1 MAKDRARRASG
12 GVGSAKPPSRPTR
25 VSRRASSLLAA
36 EAPAFKDEEALRQEM
51 YLTRG
56 ELAALNKIAS
66 GKPVPNANAV
76 LTAIRM
82 KLDYTLTKPVQRIE
96 ADNKIQIEVVT
107 LGRQTTVEVLPPK
120 EPTPCSEPPLL
131 S

>member
-1 MAKDRARRASG
+1 MARGRVRRASG
-12 GVGSAKPPSRPTR
+12 GVGRAKPPSRLPR
-25 VSRRASSLLAA
+25 VSRRAETLL
-36 EAPAFKDEEALRQEM
+36 EAPAFKDEESLRAGM
-51 YLTRG
+51 YLTKK

-66 GKPVPNANAV
+66 GEPVPGAANV

-120 EPTPCSEPPLL
+120 EPEPCSEPPLL

>member
-1 MAKDRARRASG
+1 MDSDEGSVYSSPTMAKGRRAKNK
-12 GVGSAKPPSRPTR
+12 AQD
-25 VSRRASSLLAA
+25 LL
-36 EAPAFKDEEALRQEM
+36 EEPVFRDEESLRAEM
-51 YLTRG
+51 FLTRS
-56 ELAALNKIAS
+56 ELRALNKIAS

-96 ADNKIQIEVVT
+96 GDSKIQIEVVT
-107 LGRQTTVEVLPPK
+107 LGRATTVEVLPPK
-120 EPTPCSEPPLL
+120 EPEPCADSPLL